1 MGTRSRIAI
10 KNTDGSIKSIY
21 CHWDGYLCG
30 VGKTLLENYK
40 DENKI
45 KELIALGDISSLSEN
60 INPPEGITHTFN
72 YPCDGVVV
80 AYHRDRGWNFHDR
93 TCVDENDLMNYFND
107 SDEEFL
113 YLFKD
118 GKWFVAWN
126 YGDDKHEFFELTKEL
141 IDKVD
146 D

>member
-72 YPCDGVVV
+72 DPCDGVVI
-80 AYHRDRGWNFHDR
+80 AYHRDRGDDFHDR
-93 TCVDENDLMNYFND
+93 TCVDENDLMNYFH
-107 SDEEFL
+107 EKFL

>member
-1 MGTRSRIAI
+1 MSTRSRIAI
-10 KNTDGSIKSIY
+10 KNNDGTIKSIY
-21 CHWDGYLCG
+21 CHFDGYLSG
-30 VGKTLLENYK
+30 VGLMLLENYN
-40 DENKI
+40 DENRI

-72 YPCDGVVV
+72 DPCDGGVI
-80 AYHRDRGWNFHDR
+80 AYHRDRGENFHDR

-107 SDEEFL
+107 SDEKFL

-126 YGDDKHEFFELTKEL
+126 YGDDKHKFFELTMEL
-141 IDKVD
+141 INKVED
-146 D
+146 

>member
-1 MGTRSRIAI
+1 MSTRSRIAI
-10 KNTDGSIKSIY
+10 KNADGSIKSIY

-30 VGKTLLENYK
+30 VGETLLENYK

-60 INPPEGITHTFN
+60 INPPSGVKHTFDHS
-72 YPCDGVVV
+72 YPGVVI
-80 AYHRDRGWNFHDR
+80 AYHRDRGEVFHDR

-113 YLFKD
+113 YIFKD

-126 YGDDKHEFFELTKEL
+126 YGDDKHKFFELTKEL
-141 IDKVD
+141 IDKVED
-146 D
+146 